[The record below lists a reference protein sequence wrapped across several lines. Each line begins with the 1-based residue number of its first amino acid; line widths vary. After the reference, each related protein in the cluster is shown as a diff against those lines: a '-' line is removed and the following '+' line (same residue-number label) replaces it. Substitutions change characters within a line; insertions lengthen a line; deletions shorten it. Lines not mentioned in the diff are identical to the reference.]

1 MNGITTFTL
10 KMIAI
15 ITMLIDHVG
24 AVLFPQYW
32 ILRVIGRMSYPIFA
46 YTLVEGFFHTR
57 DVKKYLTRLG
67 IAALFSEIP
76 FDLAFFGRPIE
87 WGHQN
92 VFFTL
97 FFGVFLLYAVTNLQ
111 TNYEKIFCVIVIF
124 VTCVFLRTDYSS
136 MGLLMICCFYRFR
149 EQKLLRNLVIGV
161 INVFLMGGL
170 QMFATIALLPIALHN
185 GQQGRK
191 GKWFFYGF
199 YPIHLLVIYF
209 IAILLIMKRV

>member
-1 MNGITTFTL
+1 MNGITTFAL
-10 KMIAI
+10 KMIAV

-24 AVLFPQYW
+24 AVFFPQYL
-32 ILRVIGRMSYPIFA
+32 IFRVVGRISYPIFA
-46 YTLVEGFFHTR
+46 YTLVEGYFHTR
-57 DVKKYLTRLG
+57 DVKKYLIRLG
-67 IAALFSEIP
+67 VGAILSEIP
-76 FDLAFFGRPIE
+76 FDLAFFGRFVE
-87 WGHQN
+87 WRHQN

-97 FFGVFLLYAVTNLQ
+97 FLGIFMLYAINNLK
-111 TNYEKIFCVIVIF
+111 NNFAKILCVAVVFCTSV
-124 VTCVFLRTDYSS
+124 LLKTDYSS

-149 EQKLLRNLVIGV
+149 DQKLLRNLVIGV

-209 IAILLIMKRV
+209 SVILLIMKRV